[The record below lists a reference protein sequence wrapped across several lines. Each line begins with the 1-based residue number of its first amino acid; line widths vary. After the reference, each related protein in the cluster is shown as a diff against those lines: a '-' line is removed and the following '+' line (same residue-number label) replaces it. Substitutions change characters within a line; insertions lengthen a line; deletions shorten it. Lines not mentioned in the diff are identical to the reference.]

1 MSRMVAGMTFRQFA
15 GIVELRTK
23 IVSLGT
29 YTLAALYVLWTR
41 SSINL
46 LDAAMLLAAALAVD
60 MGTTGF
66 NSYFDWYRN
75 VDDAR
80 FNREEGK
87 VLVHEGVSP
96 GAALGVSAACFAL
109 AMALGTALAFRAGF
123 AVLVAGGA
131 SLLVG
136 FLYSA
141 GPRPLS
147 STPLGELFAGGFLGT
162 VFFLIA
168 VRILGGAADWRALLA
183 SLPQC
188 FCIGAILSANNACD
202 IKGDAASGRRTL
214 AIKLGP
220 ALAPLAI
227 YVQLAA
233 AWCAGLGLA
242 AAGIAPRALALTLP
256 VAALPA
262 FLTLAAMRARGY
274 SHLTKGPTMGG
285 ISRIF
290 ILMDAA
296 WVLGY
301 LLELALPGVF

>member
-1 MSRMVAGMTFRQFA
+1 
-15 GIVELRTK
+15 
-23 IVSLGT
+23 
-29 YTLAALYVLWTR
+29 
-41 SSINL
+41 
-46 LDAAMLLAAALAVD
+46 
-60 MGTTGF
+60 
-66 NSYFDWYRN
+66 
-75 VDDAR
+75 
-80 FNREEGK
+80 
-87 VLVHEGVSP
+87 
-96 GAALGVSAACFAL
+96 
-109 AMALGTALAFRAGF
+109 
-123 AVLVAGGA
+123 
-131 SLLVG
+131 
-136 FLYSA
+136 
-141 GPRPLS
+141 
-147 STPLGELFAGGFLGT
+147 
-162 VFFLIA
+162 
-168 VRILGGAADWRALLA
+168 
-183 SLPQC
+183 
-188 FCIGAILSANNACD
+188 
-202 IKGDAASGRRTL
+202 
-214 AIKLGP
+214 LGP